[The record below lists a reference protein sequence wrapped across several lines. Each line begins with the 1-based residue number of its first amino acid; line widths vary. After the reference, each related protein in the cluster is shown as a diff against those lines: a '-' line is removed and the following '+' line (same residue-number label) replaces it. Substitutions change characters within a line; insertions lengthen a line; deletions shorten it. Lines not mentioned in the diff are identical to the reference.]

1 MDAYRRVLVGTDG
14 SETSLRAV
22 DRAAGMAAA
31 TGATLII
38 ATGYIGHED
47 DLRAADVL
55 GDEGYMVRGK
65 APIYGILRDAH
76 ARARAAGA
84 PDVEERSIEGAPVQ
98 ALAHLAEKE
107 AAGLLVVGDVGLHA
121 RNAILARLFSVP
133 GQVSIRADTDVLIVH
148 TSD

>member
-65 APIYGILRDAH
+65 APFYGILRSTAFC
-76 ARARAAGA
+76 ATRTPGPAPLGRPMSRNGPSRAR
-84 PDVEERSIEGAPVQ
+84 RS
-98 ALAHLAEKE
+98 
-107 AAGLLVVGDVGLHA
+107 
-121 RNAILARLFSVP
+121 RRW
-133 GQVSIRADTDVLIVH
+133 
-148 TSD
+148 